1 MDRNKEILELVD
13 YINIS
18 EDDFIDIPVNL
29 NDIDKKRVE
38 KAVKRKALKINNLR
52 RVTIACSF
60 MAILLVSALFISK
73 PVFADGDKLI
83 EKIYK
88 ALGFYDEYKEYSE
101 YIGETKELDGYK
113 ITIEN
118 IVATE
123 KKYAVVGKIIS
134 EEPFDTTQK
143 PNNIHLSVSLLGA
156 DDESGSGTFRYIDE
170 HTVMFLEE
178 RGTNSKYPK
187 RGDLVVNVWT
197 NSILNEVEKDNL
209 NIQFKFKVDLSKGFH
224 KSKSID
230 ISRNIKVGDR
240 EASLDSMYISPIETI
255 MSGRN
260 INRED
265 RFILALDNELYAP
278 ISGHGKNEQQQLI
291 YGAAISEI
299 NKAKTI
305 SIIPMRVKMNLDSDE
320 ARAALNK
327 MNYEETLKSAIMKE
341 EFDVKYPKSYKS
353 LDGTDGEIYKIER
366 TEDTLKIFIWSS
378 SNSLIKA
385 TSVKVRGG
393 LFNSN
398 ESAKIYKDQSRD
410 NGWIKEFKLDKDCK
424 YLEIILFAENPQ
436 LYELGEPVEIYSK

>member
-18 EDDFIDIPVNL
+18 EDEFADIPVNL
-29 NDIDKKRVE
+29 NDIDKKRV
-38 KAVKRKALKINNLR
+38 KHTVKRKVLRRNNLR

-60 MAILLVSALFISK
+60 IVILLVSALFISK

-88 ALGFYDEYKEYSE
+88 ALGFYDKYKEYSE

-113 ITIEN
+113 VTIEN

-134 EEPFDTTQK
+134 KEPFDTTQE
-143 PNNIHLSVSLLGA
+143 PNNIHFSVTLLGA
-156 DDESGSGTFRYIDE
+156 DNDSGSGSFRYIDE
-170 HTVMFLEE
+170 HTVIFLEE
-178 RGTNSKYPK
+178 HGTNSKYPE
-187 RGDLVVNVWT
+187 RGDLVVNVDI
-197 NSILNEVEKDNL
+197 NKSRNETEKNYL
-209 NIQFKFKVDLSKGFH
+209 NINLKFSLDFSKEFH
-224 KSKSID
+224 NSKTID
-230 ISRNIKVGDR
+230 ISSNIKIRDR
-240 EASLDSMYISPIETI
+240 EVLLDNMYISPIETI

-278 ISGHGKNEQQQLI
+278 ISGHGKNEQQQFI
-291 YGAAISEI
+291 YGTAINEI
-299 NKAKTI
+299 NEAKTI
-305 SIIPMRVKMNLDSDE
+305 SIIPMRVKVNLDSDE

-327 MNYEETLKSAIMKE
+327 ITYEETLKSAIMKE

-353 LDGTDGEIYKIER
+353 LDGTDAEIYKIER
-366 TEDTLKIFIWSS
+366 TEDSLKIFLWSS
-378 SNSLIKA
+378 SNTLIKA

-398 ESAKIYKDQSRD
+398 ESAKIYKDHSRD
-410 NGWIKEFKLDKDCK
+410 DGWVKEFKLDKDCK
-424 YLEIILFAENPQ
+424 ALEITLFAENPQ